1 LLNYKEGLKGYANGG
16 VVGLNAPAIS
26 SMSSNQNVIIQQQIN
41 IPESQNASGGTADD
55 QMIAK
60 AYAESAK
67 AGAKDQIAKE
77 LM

>member
-1 LLNYKEGLKGYANGG
+1 
-16 VVGLNAPAIS
+16 
-26 SMSSNQNVIIQQQIN
+26 
-41 IPESQNASGGTADD
+41 NASGGTADD

-77 LM
+77 LMPGGLIWRAQNGR